1 MEEFLELLKD
11 IVPGVDFETSTD
23 LIDGGILTSF
33 DILSIVS
40 EIEDEYG
47 VELSPKDLKP
57 GNFNSAKALWNLV
70 EERME

>member
-1 MEEFLELLKD
+1 MEEFLEFLED
-11 IVPGVDFETSTD
+11 VVPGVDFENSTD
-23 LIDGGILTSF
+23 LIDGHKLSSF

-57 GNFNSAKALWNLV
+57 ENFNSAKALWKLV
-70 EERME
+70 EERM